1 MSNLRSDQQ
10 HDEDVNTRIDTLHDV
25 LNDVANRVEELEDC
39 RLPQLDRAFLPEE
52 PQTPETRSRTEHF
65 TLSPEV
71 MSCSPPKRTNIAGE
85 ICRDIDSLPGLPAWP
100 IPKEGVHLGIFRPP
114 PPKCSS
120 AAGPL
125 PPGVARVTV
134 ESMPSQALPKP
145 EVGSAVT
152 SHWSQVGSSELGADC
167 HMPPKSGG
175 VGDLGQNPG
184 QLPTHS
190 ESSFETQT
198 AQPGLQVPVS
208 EMAHVSMAASEG
220 LGDYKYLKQSPSLC
234 LTGDRTWEK
243 CMALDLWFQ
252 QMSITASAVGK
263 GMENHWRAVLSRA
276 REAYQR
282 NQSLSIADRVIANSE
297 DSLGLSTIHPGSEQL
312 EGKLL
317 VALMAA
323 LPVEIKRPLL
333 EARPNRAPTS
343 IELVHQALEW
353 CAPGGKEDKRSLL
366 EFVRRPGGAFV
377 SAADCRAR
385 IRLWRTAKH
394 RLTRL
399 GLSQPPPTEM
409 LMALEEIVA
418 SLERKHETLRF
429 ALQSAR
435 LASEVRQPTERGIQ
449 VFEQTVEQEL
459 IMLEQDERTRVSGA
473 SVNVVREVP
482 PRKPCH
488 FFNKPGGCNRNPC
501 PYAHVAKED
510 AKSQKPEKP
519 NKPEPKLPNNP
530 KAKES
535 PKKRGDGKGDKG
547 KSESKAKSKAKP
559 RAKAAAADS
568 TPPPASVEIIAS
580 MLRVCSELEAVLK
593 SVDAHVGKEPLPW
606 VLVDSGANQVLR
618 PWSPEVEK
626 ELGQAAPLDVTLA
639 SGERRR
645 GWKTT
650 QGEVVLPKMFAS
662 SSPWILPVSRVVRE
676 LGYQVIWKPEAV
688 ELQSPSGRVFTC
700 VMKHDLP
707 YLRWK
712 DFKDI
717 RRQLAKS
724 FQESSRRSYAS
735 QVSAEPNAEADEENL
750 ELTKADEIDAS
761 EDTEVW
767 TSKMLCLE
775 AELVAAAAKVRD
787 IQASAL
793 EAVSKAYLAEV
804 PEIPAADLSHVLET
818 LVGQFPFVD
827 RCCPRAAHRIDEGRT
842 NSIVLGHY
850 QHGMFSGLTSW
861 SSRIP
866 CTVRLLNT
874 ILLKQLPAESEWT
887 SIQLSKNA
895 HAAPHRDSRN
905 QGPSFLRAFGDFQ
918 GGRLWVEDQLGLTSV
933 ARDGK
938 DISGTLYDTRGHWL
952 KLNAKHLMHSVEK
965 FVGTRISMSVYVAGT
980 GKFVTA
986 EMVQALVDLG
996 FKLPLSHKRAGFSPA
1011 TVSKETPVIVQPVVV
1026 SAFGR
1031 MSVSHK
1037 QDEHADMHEC
1047 LDGVHETVHEACVCF
1062 GPLLPDVD
1070 RRDNHARCGHVPS
1083 RADCEA
1089 CQEALGLR
1097 RRHKKIPVDAR
1108 STAVLSLDL
1117 TGPHPRA
1124 FETEAQYALIAVAT
1138 FEQGLNLVYGVPIV
1152 DKTSAMTLQATRH
1165 VLSVLRSLFGGKLP
1179 IAQVHSD
1186 CGGEFLS
1193 NMFRQ
1198 TMSEL
1203 GLLQTTSQP
1212 GDKEQN
1218 GRAERYVGLVKSKT
1232 IALLQEGR
1240 LPVTM
1245 WAHVLPHACFL
1256 LRQSA
1261 LGRAV
1266 PSKLPAPGDCVIVPS
1281 KEQAVREGG
1290 DFMAKVRYG
1299 VFIGVDESI
1308 LEGAVVAVR
1317 EGQASSLVRVSGPK
1331 KWKSAGLKRWRMH
1344 NHPTQPKKVVWVSSV
1359 GDVVWTAPHTSTML
1373 SFEERRPSQGRHDVD
1388 EYVRRGIH
1396 GYTAQQHY
1404 SLYMHS
1410 YETPDEVDDDSNHP
1424 GVECSWLQVAAHHA
1438 NLVREARPS
1447 PDVWVKV
1454 GHVLIRRHFTP
1465 RVGMYEPVEDEV
1477 CKQPGTN
1484 LSADRVTIMLT
1495 EGGGKSVII
1504 DRWTD
1509 GKPGRAL
1516 LPDKRTWRGVTLFGI
1531 LNPSNSDE
1539 VPEGAATVAAARTGQ
1554 ITEHVAH
1561 RYWLPEPA
1569 AETEMHR
1576 MEAVAENLETD
1587 ELVNVSVD
1595 PREVE
1600 QATEPER
1607 SRWMEGIQ
1615 GELSNL
1621 EGMEVFERITREE
1634 YESRKVRDPRLAR
1647 PLPAKLVLVK
1657 KPNPESPDPEN
1668 PYKHKARIVI
1678 CGNMQPGA
1686 QKDLSNR
1693 AEVPDAFFTRC
1704 VFALTMILS
1713 FSLSV
1718 LDVNAAFL
1726 YAELPETEPT
1736 VVVAPPGILKRLG
1749 YAGKTELWRLR
1760 RALYGLRVSPKC
1772 WTKTRNNTI
1781 RGVEVELPGGETA
1794 VFHPADAQEHVWV
1807 LVGTQGGIVGYLLFY
1822 VDDIL
1827 LAAALRNVFAI
1838 RTKVSEIWKVKDQ
1851 GILANPAD
1859 KSVKDEVERSHNA
1872 QKELG
1877 FLGMRIGFSGDG
1889 DLECHQIPY
1898 VKSCLKERGF
1908 SDLRGSQ
1915 SLPNI
1920 QEGMEPEFDDR
1931 NCDEYRGLLRKG
1943 QQEIGSLLWASQ
1955 RTRPDIAAVIGVL
1968 GSMLVTHPRKVVE
1981 WKWSHQVWRYLA
1993 ATLEHKV
2000 VFDRRPNQATQMLE
2014 LSVSAD
2020 ASFAA
2025 GGDKSRRGVVAML
2038 NGYLVQWSSIRQ
2050 SLAAQSAVETEIQA
2064 AGLGCTRAVAILNLV
2079 KGLIEG
2085 TLTVELLS
2093 DNTGCIAN
2101 IMHTVTTWRNRH
2113 FCVRAAA
2120 LRDQLTE
2127 HEIVLR
2133 YRSGKLILA
2142 DALTKVLG
2150 RQALELARAAL
2161 GIRLSA
2167 NAS

>member
-1 MSNLRSDQQ
+1 
-10 HDEDVNTRIDTLHDV
+10 
-25 LNDVANRVEELEDC
+25 
-39 RLPQLDRAFLPEE
+39 
-52 PQTPETRSRTEHF
+52 
-65 TLSPEV
+65 
-71 MSCSPPKRTNIAGE
+71 
-85 ICRDIDSLPGLPAWP
+85 
-100 IPKEGVHLGIFRPP
+100 
-114 PPKCSS
+114 
-120 AAGPL
+120 
-125 PPGVARVTV
+125 
-134 ESMPSQALPKP
+134 
-145 EVGSAVT
+145 
-152 SHWSQVGSSELGADC
+152 
-167 HMPPKSGG
+167 
-175 VGDLGQNPG
+175 
-184 QLPTHS
+184 
-190 ESSFETQT
+190 
-198 AQPGLQVPVS
+198 
-208 EMAHVSMAASEG
+208 
-220 LGDYKYLKQSPSLC
+220 
-234 LTGDRTWEK
+234 
-243 CMALDLWFQ
+243 
-252 QMSITASAVGK
+252 
-263 GMENHWRAVLSRA
+263 
-276 REAYQR
+276 
-282 NQSLSIADRVIANSE
+282 
-297 DSLGLSTIHPGSEQL
+297 
-312 EGKLL
+312 
-317 VALMAA
+317 
-323 LPVEIKRPLL
+323 
-333 EARPNRAPTS
+333 
-343 IELVHQALEW
+343 
-353 CAPGGKEDKRSLL
+353 
-366 EFVRRPGGAFV
+366 
-377 SAADCRAR
+377 
-385 IRLWRTAKH
+385 
-394 RLTRL
+394 
-399 GLSQPPPTEM
+399 
-409 LMALEEIVA
+409 
-418 SLERKHETLRF
+418 
-429 ALQSAR
+429 
-435 LASEVRQPTERGIQ
+435 
-449 VFEQTVEQEL
+449 
-459 IMLEQDERTRVSGA
+459 
-473 SVNVVREVP
+473 
-482 PRKPCH
+482 
-488 FFNKPGGCNRNPC
+488 
-501 PYAHVAKED
+501 
-510 AKSQKPEKP
+510 
-519 NKPEPKLPNNP
+519 
-530 KAKES
+530 
-535 PKKRGDGKGDKG
+535 
-547 KSESKAKSKAKP
+547 
-559 RAKAAAADS
+559 
-568 TPPPASVEIIAS
+568 

-827 RCCPRAAHRIDEGRT
+827 RCCPRAAHR
-842 NSIVLGHY
+842 
-850 QHGMFSGLTSW
+850 
-861 SSRIP
+861 
-866 CTVRLLNT
+866 LLNT
-874 ILLKQLPAESEWT
+874 ILLKQLPAESEW
-887 SIQLSKNA
+887 
-895 HAAPHRDSRN
+895 
-905 QGPSFLRAFGDFQ
+905 
-918 GGRLWVEDQLGLTSV
+918 
-933 ARDGK
+933 
-938 DISGTLYDTRGHWL
+938 
-952 KLNAKHLMHSVEK
+952 
-965 FVGTRISMSVYVAGT
+965 
-980 GKFVTA
+980 
-986 EMVQALVDLG
+986 
-996 FKLPLSHKRAGFSPA
+996 
-1011 TVSKETPVIVQPVVV
+1011 
-1026 SAFGR
+1026 
-1031 MSVSHK
+1031 
-1037 QDEHADMHEC
+1037 
-1047 LDGVHETVHEACVCF
+1047 
-1062 GPLLPDVD
+1062 
-1070 RRDNHARCGHVPS
+1070 
-1083 RADCEA
+1083 
-1089 CQEALGLR
+1089 
-1097 RRHKKIPVDAR
+1097 

-1117 TGPHPRA
+1117 T
-1124 FETEAQYALIAVAT
+1124 
-1138 FEQGLNLVYGVPIV
+1138 
-1152 DKTSAMTLQATRH
+1152 
-1165 VLSVLRSLFGGKLP
+1165 
-1179 IAQVHSD
+1179 
-1186 CGGEFLS
+1186 
-1193 NMFRQ
+1193 
-1198 TMSEL
+1198 
-1203 GLLQTTSQP
+1203 
-1212 GDKEQN
+1212 
-1218 GRAERYVGLVKSKT
+1218 
-1232 IALLQEGR
+1232 
-1240 LPVTM
+1240 
-1245 WAHVLPHACFL
+1245 
-1256 LRQSA
+1256 
-1261 LGRAV
+1261 
-1266 PSKLPAPGDCVIVPS
+1266 GDCVIVPS
-1281 KEQAVREGG
+1281 KEQAVREG
-1290 DFMAKVRYG
+1290 
-1299 VFIGVDESI
+1299 
-1308 LEGAVVAVR
+1308 
-1317 EGQASSLVRVSGPK
+1317 GPK